1 MSGFPTLIPFFVIL
15 YSLSV
20 FSKSLVLFLITTQV
34 LLSSPSVSIYLSSIM
49 LSAMLVACFSVISR
63 SPVSFFVAFVSVIVV
78 FFVFR

>member
-49 LSAMLVACFSVISR
+49 LSAMLVTCFSVISR
-63 SPVSFFVAFVSVIVV
+63 SPVSFFVAFVSVMVV